1 MRLKFKWI
9 FTLMIALS
17 MQISFAQ
24 EKTVKGVVSDATGP
38 VPGVNVIVKGTKRST
53 QTDFNG
59 SYSIKAKTGEVLEFS
74 FVGMKNSSATIGA
87 SDALSVK
94 MASNAE
100 MMNEVVVM
108 GYVTKS
114 KNNMTGSSKQ
124 LSGSV
129 LSGVPT
135 VSVDQALQGKV
146 AGLQV
151 SSSSGTPGSVQD
163 IRIRGAGSISANN
176 QPLYVIDGVPVIS
189 GDFSGAND
197 NRTNGNASTA
207 SSISVLATL
216 NSHDI
221 ESMTVLKDASAT
233 AAYGARG
240 SNGVIIITTK
250 KGKIGKPSYNL
261 SNSIGFQNNAVE
273 GRIPLTG
280 DQRKELYLDAVY
292 NTNGVANGFD
302 RAGAET
308 WLLNTPAGIKVD
320 TQGPFAG
327 KLRNWDGVSHNWGE
341 LLKRKDA
348 LVQNTDFSV
357 SAGDEKTTFN
367 ASLGYNKTEATVLG
381 GEFKRLTATLGVT
394 RKLSESL
401 KFSSANSFS
410 EAKQS
415 GILEGSGTFS
425 NPNLTKYFMSPWI
438 NPYNAD
444 GSYNIGR
451 GPKPSEIGFW
461 TTLHNTLYTLD
472 KNVKTNNLIGIRSN
486 NTLEWKISNHFKYK
500 SVFAVDY
507 NMNTYLNY
515 NNRYHGD
522 GRDRNGSV
530 EQNVRK
536 NTNLVSQN
544 SINYTLKLDR
554 HNFDA
559 TALFEHQKNKNE
571 FVGGY
576 GENIAADDL
585 THLDVVSK
593 NRATYGNFSDWL
605 NVSYLGLFNYSYD
618 GRYVLDATFR
628 KEGSSKFAPGH
639 RFGDFWSVGTA
650 WNINKEVFMDGSIF
664 NNLKL
669 RASYG
674 TSGNSGINENSYQRL
689 VGFDV
694 SYDAQPVIYPSSIG
708 NELLTWEKNKTADVG
723 LEFGVFRN
731 RLSGSVSYYNKE
743 TYDLL
748 QNVPIS
754 LTQGVPSGSAVVQL
768 MNVGS
773 VLNKGFEV
781 DLNVDVIRGENF
793 NWSVSGNYSNNNNE
807 VTKLAKDPSGKDIE
821 MATGTKIT
829 KVGES
834 IGTWNMRKWAGV
846 DSANGMPLWYI
857 NGVDGATTSVYNNA
871 KVAMQGQSAPVFSG
885 GLGTHLDYKGVYFD
899 VSFYFA
905 GGHKVYEDWANITQ
919 SSGVN
924 TFRGYNGTDNLMDR
938 WQKPGDISSNPKMEY
953 GLGSN
958 SADTSTR
965 FLYDGDYVRMKD
977 LVLGYKFNSTIT
989 KAMSLDGLDI
999 SVRGTNLFTF
1009 VKDDNMKYDPEVRAD
1024 GFTRLVSPPVKSVVF
1039 AINIKL

>member
-9 FTLMIALS
+9 FTLMVALS

-24 EKTVKGVVSDATGP
+24 EKTVTGVVSDATGP
-38 VPGVNVIVKGTKRST
+38 IPGVNVIVKGTKRST

-74 FVGMKNSSATIGA
+74 FVGMKNSSAAVGA
-87 SDALSVK
+87 SDALNVK
-94 MASNAE
+94 LASNAE

-124 LSGSV
+124 LSGNV

-240 SNGVIIITTK
+240 SNGVIVITTK
-250 KGKIGKPSYNL
+250 KGKIGKPTYNL
-261 SNSIGFQNNAVE
+261 SNSIGFQNNAVD
-273 GRIPLTG
+273 GRTPLTG
-280 DQRKELYLDAVY
+280 DQRKELYLDAVF
-292 NTNGVANGFD
+292 NSNGAAGGFN
-302 RAGAET
+302 RAGAEA
-308 WLLNTPAGIKVD
+308 WLLGTPAGSALDKN
-320 TQGPFAG
+320 FANL
-327 KLRNWDGVSHNWGE
+327 KNWDGVSHNWGE
-341 LLKRKDA
+341 LLKNRDA
-348 LVQNTDFSV
+348 LVQNTDLSV

-367 ASLGYNKTEATVLG
+367 ASLGYNKTEATVIG
-381 GEFKRLTATLGVT
+381 GDFKRLTATLGVT
-394 RKLSESL
+394 RKLSESV
-401 KFSSANSFS
+401 KFTTMNSFS
-410 EAKQS
+410 EAKQN
-415 GILEGSGTFS
+415 GILEGTGTFS
-425 NPNLTKYFMSPWI
+425 NPNLTKYFMNPWV
-438 NPYNAD
+438 NPLNSD
-444 GSYNIGR
+444 GTYNIGR
-451 GPKPSEIGFW
+451 GAKVSDIGNW
-461 TTLHNTLYTLD
+461 TTLHNVFFTLAN
-472 KNVKTNNLIGIRSN
+472 NVRTNNLIGIRSN
-486 NTLEWKISNHFKYK
+486 NTLDWKISNHFKYK

-507 NMNTYLNY
+507 NMNTYHSY

-522 GRDRNGSV
+522 GRDRNGTI
-530 EQNVRK
+530 EQNIRK

-559 TALFEHQKNKNE
+559 TALFEHQKNKND
-571 FVGGY
+571 FLGGS
-576 GENIAADDL
+576 GENIASDDL
-585 THLDVVSK
+585 IYLDVVSK
-593 NRATYGNFSDWL
+593 NKATFGNYSDWL

-618 GRYVLDATFR
+618 SRYVLDATFR
-628 KEGSSKFAPGH
+628 REGSSKFAPGH
-639 RFGDFWSVGTA
+639 RFGNFWSVGTA
-650 WNINKEVFMDGSIF
+650 WNINKEVFMDDSIF

-689 VGFDV
+689 VGFDA

-708 NELLTWEKNKTADVG
+708 NDLLTWEKNKTGDVG

-748 QNVPIS
+748 QNVPVS
-754 LTQGVPSGSAVVQL
+754 LTQGSTSQL

-773 VLNKGFEV
+773 VLNKGIEV
-781 DLNVDVIRGENF
+781 DMNVDVVRGENF
-793 NWSVSGNYSNNNNE
+793 NWSVSANYSHNNNE
-807 VTKLAKDPSGKDIE
+807 VTKLAKDPAGKDIE
-821 MATGTKIT
+821 ITTGTKIT

-846 DSANGMPLWYI
+846 NTDNGLPLWYI

-871 KVAMQGQSAPVFSG
+871 MVAIQGQSAPVYSG
-885 GLGTHLDYKGVYFD
+885 GFGTHLDYKGVYFD

-905 GGHKVYEDWANITQ
+905 GGHKVFEDWASYTQ
-919 SSGVN
+919 TTGTN
-924 TFRGYNGTDNLMDR
+924 TFVTFNGTENLMDR
-938 WQKPGDISSNPKMEY
+938 WQKPGDVTSTPKME
-953 GLGSN
+953 LN
-958 SADTSTR
+958 SGRNAGATSTR
-965 FLYDGDYVRMKD
+965 FLYDGDYLRMKD

-989 KAMSLDGLDI
+989 KAMSLGALDI

-1009 VKDDNMKYDPEVRAD
+1009 VKDDKMKYDPEVRAD

>member
-1 MRLKFKWI
+1 
-9 FTLMIALS
+9 MIALS

-24 EKTVKGVVSDATGP
+24 EKAVTGVVSDATGP
-38 VPGVNVIVKGTKRST
+38 IPGVNVIVKGTKRST

-74 FVGMKNSSATIGA
+74 FVGMKNSSAAVGA
-87 SDALSVK
+87 SDVLNVK
-94 MASNAE
+94 LQGNAE

-124 LSGSV
+124 LSGNV

-197 NRTNGNASTA
+197 NRTNGNAGTA

-240 SNGVIIITTK
+240 SNGVIVITTK

-261 SNSIGFQNNAVE
+261 SNSIGFQNNAVD
-273 GRIPLTG
+273 GRTPLTG

-292 NTNGVANGFD
+292 NSNGAANGFD

-308 WLLNTPAGIKVD
+308 WLLGTPAGLALDKN
-320 TQGPFAG
+320 FANL
-327 KLRNWDGVSHNWGE
+327 KNWDGVSHNWGE
-341 LLKRKDA
+341 MLKNRDA

-367 ASLGYNKTEATVLG
+367 ASLGYNKTEATVIG
-381 GEFKRLTATLGVT
+381 GDFKRLTATLGVT
-394 RKLSESL
+394 RKLSESV
-401 KFSSANSFS
+401 KFTTMNSFS
-410 EAKQS
+410 EAKQN

-425 NPNLTKYFMSPWI
+425 NPNLTKYFMSPWV

-444 GSYNIGR
+444 GTYNIGR
-451 GPKPSEIGFW
+451 NGDSNIAAIGNW
-461 TTLHNTLYTLD
+461 TTLHNVFFTLAN
-472 KNVKTNNLIGIRSN
+472 NVRTNNLIGIRSN
-486 NTLEWKISNHFKYK
+486 NTLDWKISNNFKYK

-507 NMNTYLNY
+507 NMNTYHNY

-522 GRDRNGSV
+522 GRDRNGTI
-530 EQNVRK
+530 EQNIRK

-571 FVGGY
+571 FLGGS
-576 GENIAADDL
+576 GENIASDDL
-585 THLDVVSK
+585 FYLDVVSK
-593 NRATYGNFSDWL
+593 NKATYGNYSDWL

-618 GRYVLDATFR
+618 SRYVLDATFR
-628 KEGSSKFAPGH
+628 REGSSKFAPGH
-639 RFGDFWSVGTA
+639 RFGNFWSVGTA

-689 VGFDV
+689 LGFDA

-708 NELLTWEKNKTADVG
+708 NDLLTWEKNKTADVG

-748 QNVPIS
+748 QNVPVS
-754 LTQGVPSGSAVVQL
+754 LTQGSTSQL

-773 VLNKGFEV
+773 VLNKGIEV
-781 DLNVDVIRGENF
+781 DLNVDVVRGENF
-793 NWSVSGNYSNNNNE
+793 NWSVSANYSHNNNE
-807 VTKLAKDPSGKDIE
+807 VTKLAKDPTGKDIE
-821 MATGTKIT
+821 ISTSTKIT

-846 DSANGMPLWYI
+846 DPANGLPLWYV
-857 NGVDGATTSVYNNA
+857 NGVDGATTSLYNNA
-871 KVAMQGQSAPVFSG
+871 MVAKQGQSAPVFSG
-885 GLGTHLDYKGVYFD
+885 GFGTHLDYKGVYFD

-905 GGHKVYEDWANITQ
+905 GGHKVFEDWASYTQ
-919 SSGVN
+919 TTGTN
-924 TFRGYNGTDNLMDR
+924 TFVNFNGTENLMDR
-938 WQKPGDISSNPKMEY
+938 WQKPGDITSTPKME
-953 GLGSN
+953 LN
-958 SADTSTR
+958 SGRNAGATSTR
-965 FLYDGDYVRMKD
+965 FLYDGDYLRMKD
-977 LVLGYKFNSTIT
+977 LVLGYKFNNVIT
-989 KAMSLDGLDI
+989 KAISLDGLDI

-1009 VKDDNMKYDPEVRAD
+1009 VKDGKMKYDPEVRAD

>member
-9 FTLMIALS
+9 FTLLLALS
-17 MQISFAQ
+17 MQFSFAQ
-24 EKTVKGVVSDATGP
+24 EKTVSGVVSDATGP
-38 VPGVNVIVKGTKRST
+38 IPGANIIVKGTKRST
-53 QTDFNG
+53 QTDFDG
-59 SYSIKAKTGEVLEFS
+59 KYSIKAQTGEILEFS
-74 FVGMKNSSATIGA
+74 FMGMKNTSATVSA
-87 SDALSVK
+87 SNTLSVT
-94 MASNAE
+94 MTTNAE
-100 MMNEVVVM
+100 QMNEVVVM
-108 GYVTKS
+108 GYVTKT
-114 KNNMTGSSKQ
+114 KGNMTGSSKQ

-163 IRIRGAGSISANN
+163 IRIRGVGSISANN

-197 NRTNGNASTA
+197 NRTNPNASTA

-216 NSHDI
+216 NSNDI

-240 SNGVIIITTK
+240 SNGVIVITTK
-250 KGKIGKPSYNL
+250 KGKIGKPSYNF
-261 SNSIGFQNNAVE
+261 SNSIGFQNNAVD
-273 GRIPLTG
+273 GRTPLTG

-292 NTNGVANGFD
+292 NGHGVANGFD

-308 WLLNTPAGIKVD
+308 WLLGTPAGLAVD
-320 TQGPFAG
+320 GSAAG
-327 KLRNWDGVSHNWGE
+327 LQDWDGVSHNWGE
-341 LLKRKDA
+341 LLKNRDA
-348 LVQNTDFSV
+348 LVQNTNFSV

-367 ASLGYNKTEATVLG
+367 ASLGYNKTEATVKG
-381 GEFKRLTATLGVT
+381 GDFKRLTATLGVT

-401 KFSSANSFS
+401 KFSTANSFS
-410 EAKQS
+410 EAKQN

-425 NPNLTKYFMSPWI
+425 NPNLTKYFMNPWV
-438 NPYNAD
+438 NPYNSD

-451 GPKPSEIGFW
+451 GANVSDIGYW
-461 TTLHNTLYTLD
+461 TSLHNVFYTLEN
-472 KNVKTNNLIGIRSN
+472 NVKTNDLIGIRSN
-486 NTLEWKISNHFKYK
+486 NTLDWKISNHFKYK

-507 NMNTYLNY
+507 NMNTFHNY

-522 GRDRNGSV
+522 GRDRNGTI
-530 EQNVRK
+530 EQNIRK

-544 SINYTLKLDR
+544 SINYTLKLEK

-576 GENIAADDL
+576 GENIASDDL
-585 THLDVVSK
+585 FYLDVVSK
-593 NRATYGNFSDWL
+593 NKATYGNFSDWL

-618 GRYVLDATFR
+618 SRYVLDATFR
-628 KEGSSKFAPGH
+628 REGSSKFAPGH
-639 RFGDFWSVGTA
+639 RFGNFWSVGAA

-689 VGFDV
+689 LGFDV
-694 SYDAQPVIYPSSIG
+694 SYDAQPVIYPSTIG

-723 LEFGVFRN
+723 LEFGVFQN
-731 RLSGSVSYYNKE
+731 RFSGSVSYYNRE

-748 QNVPIS
+748 QNVPVS
-754 LTQGVPSGSAVVQL
+754 LTQGSTSQL

-773 VLNKGFEV
+773 VLNKGIEV

-793 NWSVSGNYSNNNNE
+793 NWSISGNYSDNDNE
-807 VTKLAKDPSGKDIE
+807 VIKLAKDPSGKDIE
-821 MATGTKIT
+821 ITTGTKIT

-846 DSANGMPLWYI
+846 NPADGLPLWYV

-871 KVAMQGQSAPVFSG
+871 MVAMQGQSAPVFSG
-885 GLGTHLDYKGVYFD
+885 GLGTHLDYKGLYFD

-905 GGHKVYEDWANITQ
+905 GGHKVFEDWASYTQ
-919 SSGVN
+919 STGTN
-924 TFRGYNGTDNLMDR
+924 TFVTFNGTENLMDR
-938 WQKPGDISSNPKMEY
+938 WQKPGDIASTPKME
-953 GLGSN
+953 LN
-958 SADTSTR
+958 SGRNAAATSTR

-999 SVRGTNLFTF
+999 SVRGTNLLTF

-1024 GFTRLVSPPVKSVVF
+1024 GLTRLVSPPVKSVVF

>member
-1 MRLKFKWI
+1 
-9 FTLMIALS
+9 MIALS

-24 EKTVKGVVSDATGP
+24 EKAVTGVVSDATGP
-38 VPGVNVIVKGTKRST
+38 IPGVNVIVKGTKRST

-74 FVGMKNSSATIGA
+74 FVGMKNSSAAVGA
-87 SDALSVK
+87 SDVLNVK
-94 MASNAE
+94 LQGNAE

-124 LSGSV
+124 LSGNV

-197 NRTNGNASTA
+197 NRTNGNAGTA

-240 SNGVIIITTK
+240 SNGVIVITTK

-261 SNSIGFQNNAVE
+261 SNSIGFQNNAVD
-273 GRIPLTG
+273 GRTPLTG

-292 NTNGVANGFD
+292 NSNGAANGFD

-308 WLLNTPAGIKVD
+308 WLLGTPAGLALDKN
-320 TQGPFAG
+320 FANL
-327 KLRNWDGVSHNWGE
+327 KNWDGVSHNWGE
-341 LLKRKDA
+341 MLKNRDA

-367 ASLGYNKTEATVLG
+367 ASLGYNKTEATVIG
-381 GEFKRLTATLGVT
+381 GDFKRLTATLGVT
-394 RKLSESL
+394 RKLSESV
-401 KFSSANSFS
+401 KFTTMNSFS
-410 EAKQS
+410 EAKQN

-425 NPNLTKYFMSPWI
+425 NPNLTKYFMSPWV

-444 GSYNIGR
+444 GTYNIGR
-451 GPKPSEIGFW
+451 NGDSNIAAIGNW
-461 TTLHNTLYTLD
+461 TTLHNVFFTLAN
-472 KNVKTNNLIGIRSN
+472 NVRTNNLIGIRSN
-486 NTLEWKISNHFKYK
+486 NTLDWKISNNFKYK

-507 NMNTYLNY
+507 NMNTYHNY

-522 GRDRNGSV
+522 GRDRNGTI
-530 EQNVRK
+530 EQNIRK

-571 FVGGY
+571 FLGGS
-576 GENIAADDL
+576 GENIASDDL
-585 THLDVVSK
+585 FYLDVVSK
-593 NRATYGNFSDWL
+593 NKATYGNYSDWL

-618 GRYVLDATFR
+618 SRYVLDATFR
-628 KEGSSKFAPGH
+628 REGSSKFAPGH
-639 RFGDFWSVGTA
+639 RFGNFWSVGTA

-689 VGFDV
+689 LGFDA

-708 NELLTWEKNKTADVG
+708 NDLLTWEKNKTADVG

-748 QNVPIS
+748 QNVPVS
-754 LTQGVPSGSAVVQL
+754 LTQGVPTGSGVVQL

-773 VLNKGFEV
+773 VLNKGIEV

-793 NWSVSGNYSNNNNE
+793 NWSVSANYSHNNNE
-807 VTKLAKDPSGKDIE
+807 VTKLAKDPTGKDIE
-821 MATGTKIT
+821 ISTSTKIT

-846 DSANGMPLWYI
+846 DPANGLPLWYV
-857 NGVDGATTSVYNNA
+857 NGVDGATTSLYNNA
-871 KVAMQGQSAPVFSG
+871 MVAKQGQSAPVFSG
-885 GLGTHLDYKGVYFD
+885 GFGTHLDYKGVYFD

-905 GGHKVYEDWANITQ
+905 GGHKVFEDWASYTQ
-919 SSGVN
+919 TTGTN
-924 TFRGYNGTDNLMDR
+924 TFVNFNGTENLMDR
-938 WQKPGDISSNPKMEY
+938 WQKPGDITSTPKME
-953 GLGSN
+953 LN
-958 SADTSTR
+958 SGRNAGATSTR
-965 FLYDGDYVRMKD
+965 FLYDGDYLRMKD
-977 LVLGYKFNSTIT
+977 LVLGYKFNNVIT
-989 KAMSLDGLDI
+989 KAISLDGLDI

-1009 VKDDNMKYDPEVRAD
+1009 VKDGKMKYDPEVRAD